1 MKKVLG
7 MAVLMMVM
15 LISVSGLAVS
25 DTVDVPVYLNVD
37 PFVRLSVASGDDG
50 QFDLDF
56 DIDDPDAEISD
67 TVELLAEAN
76 VDYEVTSSV
85 SPVTNYEE
93 WAGLLEI
100 TPNESSPFNG
110 DAGNTVIN
118 AIATINVIDNLNL
131 GALTTNTKIADVTFT
146 ISSL

>member
-1 MKKVLG
+1 

-15 LISVSGLAVS
+15 LMSVSGLAAS
-25 DTVDVPVYLNVD
+25 DTEIIEVYLNV
-37 PFVRLSVASGDDG
+37 PQFVRLSVASGDG

-56 DIDDPDAEISD
+56 DIDNPDAVISD

-85 SPVTNYEE
+85 TPVTDYEE

-100 TPNESSPFNG
+100 TPNESSPFSG
-110 DAGNTVIN
+110 SEGNTVFD
-118 AIATINVIDNLNL
+118 ATATINVIDNLDL